1 MANEYNYERYNP
13 ERKKKS
19 QYQFGGGTLEGIG
32 QTLLTGPLALFTA
45 PHFIGEG
52 IKKDTQ
58 TWDDPEQALQIEK
71 ENRRRAAL
79 ANLPTRGPEM
89 TSDVSNRI
97 AAWQQESAKPT
108 DTSYFDK
115 QVHEG
120 PLATDT
126 RFQRDQNLIS
136 AGAAS
141 QAANVVNRQAATGT
155 RGGFQNVG
163 SIADVY
169 DRLGTQLAGLG
180 QRQQELNQNI
190 RQQKFG
196 YMEQERARKE
206 QLADRAAQ
214 AKQQFLDSQ
223 IAHDNMLKQARGA
236 IETGDIDLGMKLI
249 GDADKLRREQ
259 QLRYEQFWG
268 NVLGGVVQAA
278 GAAAGGPA
286 GGTAAGAIGGAI
298 GRAARYQSPEVASA
312 TPYTEENFT
321 MPTFGSS
328 FPRRRY

>member
-19 QYQFGGGTLEGIG
+19 QYQVGWGTAEGIAKS
-32 QTLLTGPLALFTA
+32 LALGPFALLGA
-45 PHFIGEG
+45 PFFLDEG
-52 IKKDTQ
+52 IKKDTK

-79 ANLPTRGPEM
+79 ANLPTRAPEM
-89 TSDVSNRI
+89 SSDVSNRI

-155 RGGFQNVG
+155 RGGFENVG

-223 IAHDNMLKQARGA
+223 IAHENMLKQARSA

-268 NVLGGVVQAA
+268 NVLGGVIQ
-278 GAAAGGPA
+278 AGGSALGGA
-286 GGTAAGAIGGAI
+286 GGA
-298 GRAARYQSPEVASA
+298 VAQAPALSDG
-312 TPYTEENFT
+312 YTEANYQ

-328 FPRRRY
+328 LVQRRPRL